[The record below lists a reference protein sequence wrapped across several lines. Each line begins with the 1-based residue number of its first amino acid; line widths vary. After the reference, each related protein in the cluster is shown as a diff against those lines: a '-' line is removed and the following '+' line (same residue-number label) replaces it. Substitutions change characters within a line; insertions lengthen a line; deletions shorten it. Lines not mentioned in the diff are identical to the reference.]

1 MLLEHLRAN
10 QRTFCLSEVELKLAR
25 NLKQI
30 EKLDR
35 TLGQNQGLFDN
46 SGEDRT
52 CDVSFL
58 DFNGTSCSSAVYC

>member
-35 TLGQNQGLFDN
+35 TLGQNQGLFDKL
-46 SGEDRT
+46 GEDRT
-52 CDVSFL
+52 RDVLFL
-58 DFNGTSCSSAVYC
+58 DFNGACCPSAV